1 MRKNKRYKIE
11 EILEIKEKH
20 RYGRMSIK
28 TLKSLV
34 KQSAAYAEARR
45 TRALNVLNKKGMTMP
60 NAYRQYDDEEKS
72 HGYRSWLDTNFQI
85 TEEDL
90 KGSKSEIAEKLRAK
104 FRQNAFFLGTTTST
118 VSGWNKTIDKYM
130 SRVLKVTNLNENEQ
144 KIFRDKL
151 SDKKYAD
158 IIWKSYNRL
167 DETFKDIT
175 VKGTSDQLISQIIS
189 VVGNIDSADKV
200 FDYFSNKFNESIG
213 AKNRQELEEADPDID
228 LTARV
233 LQPIYGIKPKGG
245 GLHIPSTKGHKGRN
259 K

>member
-1 MRKNKRYKIE
+1 
-11 EILEIKEKH
+11 
-20 RYGRMSIK
+20 MSIK

-72 HGYRSWLDTNFQI
+72 HGYRSWLDANFQI

-90 KGSKSEIAEKLRAK
+90 KGSKSEVAEKLRAK

-130 SRVLKVTNLNENEQ
+130 SRILKVTNLSESEQ
-144 KIFRDKL
+144 KVFRDKL
-151 SDKKYAD
+151 SDKEYAD

-189 VVGNIDSADKV
+189 VVGNINSADKV
-200 FDYFSNKFNESIG
+200 FEYFNDKFNESID

-228 LTARV
+228 LMARA